1 MPAKATINPAVKVYE
16 LENQL
21 QDFRWMKKQAV
32 MYFHWSM
39 QDFDDADYFE
49 MLEMMSAKDK
59 KDRPIDPAIM
69 WEQYQEKGWLKW
81 HNKLTQQW
89 APRLPL
95 TYCRQANPSNH

>member
-1 MPAKATINPAVKVYE
+1 MPAKAKINPAVKAYE

-69 WEQYQEKGWLKW
+69 WKQYQEKG
-81 HNKLTQQW
+81 
-89 APRLPL
+89 
-95 TYCRQANPSNH
+95 

>member
-1 MPAKATINPAVKVYE
+1 MPAKAKIKPAVKVYE
-16 LENQL
+16 LENQV

-69 WEQYQEKGWLKW
+69 WKQYQEKG
-81 HNKLTQQW
+81 
-89 APRLPL
+89 
-95 TYCRQANPSNH
+95 

>member
-1 MPAKATINPAVKVYE
+1 MPAKVKINPAVKVYE

-69 WEQYQEKGWLKW
+69 WKQYQEKG
-81 HNKLTQQW
+81 
-89 APRLPL
+89 
-95 TYCRQANPSNH
+95 

>member
-1 MPAKATINPAVKVYE
+1 MKTLTWLPRSRMPAKAKISPAVKVYE

-59 KDRPIDPAIM
+59 KDRPVDPAIM
-69 WEQYQEKGWLKW
+69 WKQYQEKG
-81 HNKLTQQW
+81 
-89 APRLPL
+89 
-95 TYCRQANPSNH
+95 

>member
-1 MPAKATINPAVKVYE
+1 MPAKVKINPAVKVYE

-32 MYFHWSM
+32 MYFNWSM

-69 WEQYQEKGWLKW
+69 WKQYQEKG
-81 HNKLTQQW
+81 
-89 APRLPL
+89 
-95 TYCRQANPSNH
+95 

>member
-1 MPAKATINPAVKVYE
+1 MPAKAKINPSVKVYE

-59 KDRPIDPAIM
+59 KDRPVDPAIM
-69 WEQYQEKGWLKW
+69 WKQYQEKG
-81 HNKLTQQW
+81 
-89 APRLPL
+89 
-95 TYCRQANPSNH
+95 

>member
-1 MPAKATINPAVKVYE
+1 MPAKAKINPSVKVYE
-16 LENQL
+16 LENQV

-32 MYFHWSM
+32 MYFHWSI

-69 WEQYQEKGWLKW
+69 WKQYQEKG
-81 HNKLTQQW
+81 
-89 APRLPL
+89 
-95 TYCRQANPSNH
+95 

>member
-1 MPAKATINPAVKVYE
+1 MPAKAKINPAVKVYE

-21 QDFRWMKKQAV
+21 QDFRLMKKQAV

-69 WEQYQEKGWLKW
+69 WKQYQEKGWLKW
-81 HNKLTQQW
+81 HNKLTQQGV
-89 APRLPL
+89 PRLPL
-95 TYCRQANPSNH
+95 IYCRQANPSNH